1 MQGAR
6 YTTVRCH
13 AVDLTCVPPDVGM
26 YALARHWVRG
36 SGLQPPLDIETD
48 TLSEQGAQVRATL
61 RHVQLLALTR
71 RPVKEIVGVLEDKRQ
86 QLLRICSKGPV
97 VSDKEWDAM

>member
-36 SGLQPPLDIETD
+36 TGLQPPLDIETD

-61 RHVQLLALTR
+61 RHVQLLAFDTTAGAGDSGCAGG
-71 RPVKEIVGVLEDKRQ
+71 EAAAAAAHMQ
-86 QLLRICSKGPV
+86 QEAGSG
-97 VSDKEWDAM
+97 